1 MRRNNREDTFRQIST
16 FKTDYVDEQF
26 SVTYSQTTK
35 YERVIYERVFKHS
48 LSYTLVQVG
57 DHQKFPNGEKDEYVE
72 KERRSSGD
80 NVRKE
85 RKDVKIN
92 HSVNRRYYFGGSNDY

>member
-1 MRRNNREDTFRQIST
+1 MRRNNRQDTLRQIST
-16 FKTDYVDEQF
+16 FKRDYVDEQF
-26 SVTYSQTTK
+26 SVTYRQTTK

-48 LSYTLVQVG
+48 LSYSLVQVG
-57 DHQKFPNGEKDEYVE
+57 ERQKFPNGEKDEYVE

-92 HSVNRRYYFGGSNDY
+92 HLVNRCR